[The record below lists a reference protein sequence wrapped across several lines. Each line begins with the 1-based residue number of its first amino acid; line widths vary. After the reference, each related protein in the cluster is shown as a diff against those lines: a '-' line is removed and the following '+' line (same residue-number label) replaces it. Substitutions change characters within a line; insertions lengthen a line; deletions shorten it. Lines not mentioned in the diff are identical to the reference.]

1 MLGFFVKEAS
11 MRVFRSPAVAH
22 MSLALALTVCAG
34 AFAPSGALAQQQ
46 TPARQTIAQRFL
58 ANPGQ
63 TLQQY
68 PDGGTAMVSLL
79 REVAIADP
87 DSLAPI
93 LALIPT
99 ANKVQKEAIG
109 KALGQAAQVVVKT
122 NQTYANKILQAI
134 AETKD
139 QDVFLAYSG
148 GANDTGT
155 AATGGGGGGGA
166 GGAGAGGASGGQ
178 TNALAGTPSSTG
190 AAQGIGGG
198 STPTGAF
205 SYTSSVSGGGGTT
218 GTTGTTAFTISTTT
232 SP

>member
-1 MLGFFVKEAS
+1 
-11 MRVFRSPAVAH
+11 MRVFRSPAVAR
-22 MSLALALTVCAG
+22 MSLALALTACAG
-34 AFAPSGALAQQQ
+34 VFAPSGALAQQQ
-46 TPARQTIAQRFL
+46 TPAQQGLAQRFL

-79 REVAIADP
+79 REVAIVDP
-87 DSLAPI
+87 NSLSPI
-93 LALIPT
+93 LALIPN
-99 ANKVQKEAIG
+99 ANKSQKEAIG

-122 NQTYANKILQAI
+122 NQIYANKILQAI

-155 AATGGGGGGGA
+155 AATGGGGGGA

-178 TNALAGTPSSTG
+178 TNTLGGTPSSTG
-190 AAQGIGGG
+190 TAQGIGGG

-205 SYTSSVSGGGGTT
+205 SYTSSVSGGGGTN

>member
-11 MRVFRSPAVAH
+11 MRVFRSPAVARI
-22 MSLALALTVCAG
+22 SLALALSACAG
-34 AFAPSGALAQQQ
+34 AFSPSGALAQQQ
-46 TPARQTIAQRFL
+46 TPGQQALAQRFL

-79 REVAIADP
+79 REVAIVDP
-87 DSLAPI
+87 NSLSPI
-93 LALIPT
+93 LALIPN
-99 ANKVQKEAIG
+99 ANKAQKEAIG

-122 NQTYANKILQAI
+122 NQPYANKILQAI

-155 AATGGGGGGGA
+155 AATGGGGGG
-166 GGAGAGGASGGQ
+166 AGAGGASGGQ
-178 TNALAGTPSSTG
+178 SNTLGGTPSSTG
-190 AAQGIGGG
+190 AAQAFGSS

-205 SYTSSVSGGGGTT
+205 SYTSSVSGGGT
-218 GTTGTTAFTISTTT
+218 GTTGTTAATIAATT